1 MDCLK
6 YNIDIPKYIIKE
18 SSLETCHNLIRLQN
32 NIKCI
37 DIINKKI
44 SSTKLF
50 LSLDTESYEKN
61 HNYLTEVGWII
72 FNKNGEIKE
81 KKHYIVQEYLS
92 LRNGKYVD
100 DNKFNYN
107 FGESI
112 TRPLNEIKLILKMN
126 LDRVNYI
133 VGQGIKNDICDLKK
147 INIDLSKF
155 KEMNDTLE
163 TYGIIDTQDLYA
175 ANFFE
180 SPVSLKKGLDKFFI
194 SYRNLHNAG
203 NDAYYTMKYFLALL
217 RNFEF
222 SDSKIQ
228 NLLKIKI
235 PDDYNENDYIRY
247 SEEKKLLKKQEKKLK
262 KLSKIKRNNYR
273 NNFYDDYA
281 DIFL

>member
-203 NDAYYTMKYFLALL
+203 NF
-217 RNFEF
+217 
-222 SDSKIQ
+222 
-228 NLLKIKI
+228 
-235 PDDYNENDYIRY
+235 YIY
-247 SEEKKLLKKQEKKLK
+247 
-262 KLSKIKRNNYR
+262 IY
-273 NNFYDDYA
+273 
-281 DIFL
+281 I